1 MNGQFIELN
10 FFGEDVTTDT
20 FITNSISSNKRAWD
34 RSVNGYVYIPSTE
47 SDSKQLLKNR
57 NYLKV
62 GKISNEEQYRSIIQ
76 FNIKN
81 IFSKNTS
88 RKIVSIQ
95 KATLTLTKIS
105 SDTISS
111 FAIASS
117 SEKIDETA
125 SWNFSSEENKKNWM
139 NIGGDFG
146 IISPIQNTPNNKI
159 TIDVTD
165 FISEWYTSGKE
176 EVTIFLIE
184 DSSTN
189 VQLFHSSNSASGIA
203 GNQPQMNCLFKTG
216 MDSHSI
222 HTEGIFVNIDP
233 ISQGSRISLID
244 TSESARQQF
253 SDFQEMMSKGNTFN
267 IFDPDLNNN
276 ITLQNK
282 VCTILGKNNI
292 NSIDVS
298 GISLSDSHQTT
309 LEFNAT
315 GKVADK
321 DNFLEISNPTIKLI
335 EDLKEKNTITI
346 EYKTK
351 LQNNNNGDYIITKIK
366 DDTFVNNRILVFV
379 DKKLFSENRK
389 GLETKI
395 IQANITPTLNIEMI
409 LF

>member
-34 RSVNGYVYIPSTE
+34 RSVNRYVYIPSTE
-47 SDSKQLLKNR
+47 SDSKQLLKIR

-117 SEKIDETA
+117 LEKIDETA

-146 IISPIQNTPNNKI
+146 IISPVQNTSNNKI

-203 GNQPQMNCLFKTG
+203 GNQPQMNCVFKTG

-233 ISQGSRISLID
+233 IPQGSRISLID

-351 LQNNNNGDYIITKIK
+351 QQNNNNGDYIITKIK

>member
-1 MNGQFIELN
+1 
-10 FFGEDVTTDT
+10 
-20 FITNSISSNKRAWD
+20 
-34 RSVNGYVYIPSTE
+34 
-47 SDSKQLLKNR
+47 
-57 NYLKV
+57 
-62 GKISNEEQYRSIIQ
+62 
-76 FNIKN
+76 
-81 IFSKNTS
+81 
-88 RKIVSIQ
+88 
-95 KATLTLTKIS
+95 
-105 SDTISS
+105 
-111 FAIASS
+111 
-117 SEKIDETA
+117 
-125 SWNFSSEENKKNWM
+125 
-139 NIGGDFG
+139 
-146 IISPIQNTPNNKI
+146 
-159 TIDVTD
+159 
-165 FISEWYTSGKE
+165 
-176 EVTIFLIE
+176 
-184 DSSTN
+184 
-189 VQLFHSSNSASGIA
+189 
-203 GNQPQMNCLFKTG
+203 
-216 MDSHSI
+216 
-222 HTEGIFVNIDP
+222 
-233 ISQGSRISLID
+233 
-244 TSESARQQF
+244 
-253 SDFQEMMSKGNTFN
+253 MMSKGNTFN

-298 GISLSDSHQTT
+298 GISLSHSHQTT